1 MQYSIEKDNLK
12 VTVES
17 YGAEMVSVLYKG
29 KERLWQNQT
38 GNWAGHSPLLFPVCG
53 HFGVTHNGKSYPITA
68 HGFAKRTE
76 FTLTDKTENSITLS
90 MKASVET
97 KKVYPFDF
105 VFSVTYTVNGDE
117 VSATYTV
124 ENPANE
130 PLYFACGGHDSF
142 ALDGEVDGYALA
154 FDKEED
160 LVHYYHDDGGYLSGE
175 MHDFGKV
182 KVFPLPKAFLQKGN
196 TLIFKDL
203 QSSKVTLQ
211 TLQGEKL
218 ATLTFDTCKNVLL
231 WRANNSPFI
240 CIEPWTN
247 LPDLAGVED
256 IEFSK
261 KDGVLTV
268 EPKSQTIVSRTIQYA

>member
-38 GNWAGHSPLLFPVCG
+38 GDWAGHSPLLFPVCG
-53 HFGVTHNGKSYPITA
+53 HFGLTHNGKSYPITA

-90 MKASVET
+90 MKASAET

-105 VFSVTYTVNGDE
+105 VFSVTYEISDDGLS
-117 VSATYTV
+117 VSYKV
-124 ENPANE
+124 ENPDVK

-154 FDKEED
+154 FDKEES
-160 LVHYYHDDGGYLSGE
+160 LVHYYHDDGGYLSGGT
-175 MHDFGKV
+175 HDFGKV

-247 LPDLAGVED
+247 LPDLAGATD
-256 IEFSK
+256 IEFSE

-268 EPKSQTIVSRTIQYA
+268 EPKSKKTVSRTIQYA